1 MPNRVIF
8 EERLIYLAEERSVW
22 TFDRVPKAILTTN
35 AIIWYVEGNK
45 YQLDLDDVVGVT
57 IAEDSDRDRL
67 PCLIMN
73 AYPLR
78 QWGKFSLKRQRI
90 LQEYK
95 FACPNIE
102 VRSRWLQAI
111 NNTLRGLS
119 VDATSE
125 PLRLQILLNPISGKK
140 QAREIFDRV
149 RPLFERSHLRFTLTD
164 TSSTEETRNFL
175 QNIAL
180 AEIDILVIV
189 GGDGTIHEAIDC
201 LMSREDWQ
209 TAIAK
214 PIGIIPAGTGNGL
227 SKTLLENSGE
237 PYDPVSAA
245 FLIAK
250 GKKQPYDIIVSE
262 QNGHRCYSF
271 LSLSWGLVSDVDIE
285 SEKLRFLGSL
295 RFDLYA
301 LLRVGLLRTYRGRF
315 SFVPHPDANHPLAKV
330 TQQDDEWQVIEDDF
344 VLFWA
349 MNATWAAH
357 DLKVAPH
364 AKLSDGAMD
373 VLLIRKGASRK
384 QVLSAFLRCATG
396 EHISLP
402 YVEYYKVRRFCL
414 EPLTQKGILVL
425 DGEQLDYSPVQIE
438 VIQGLARMI
447 GA

>member
-1 MPNRVIF
+1 MPDRVIF
-8 EERLIYLAEERSVW
+8 EESLIYLAEKRLASRL
-22 TFDRVPKAILTTN
+22 DRVPKAILTKK
-35 AIIWYVEGNK
+35 AIIWYANGDK
-45 YQLDLDDVVGVT
+45 HRLDLDDVVGVT
-57 IAEDSDRDRL
+57 ITEGSDLDRV
-67 PCLIMN
+67 PCLSVN

-78 QWGKFSLKRQRI
+78 QWGFSVKRRRI
-90 LQEYK
+90 LREYK

-111 NNTLRGLS
+111 NNTLHGLS
-119 VDATSE
+119 VDANPE

-140 QAREIFDRV
+140 QAREIFERV
-149 RPLFERSHLRFTLTD
+149 RPLFERSHLLFTITD
-164 TSSTEETRNFL
+164 TSSTEETRDFL
-175 QNIAL
+175 QKIAL
-180 AEIDILVIV
+180 KEIDILVIV

-209 TAIAK
+209 SAIAK
-214 PIGIIPAGTGNGL
+214 PIGVIPAGTGNGL
-227 SKTLLENSGE
+227 SKTLLEDSGE

-250 GKKQPYDIIVSE
+250 GKKRPYDIIMSE
-262 QNGHRCYSF
+262 QNGRRGYSF

-301 LLRVGLLRTYRGRF
+301 LLRVSFLRTYRGRF
-315 SFVPHPDANHPLAKV
+315 SFVPHPDGNYPLTKV
-330 TQQDDEWQVIEDDF
+330 TQQDQWQVIEDDF
-344 VLFWA
+344 ILFWA

-364 AKLSDGAMD
+364 AKFSDGAMD

-402 YVEYYKVRRFCL
+402 YVEYYKVRRFHL

-425 DGEQLDYSPVQIE
+425 DGEQLDYSPVRIE

-447 GA
+447 AA

>member
-1 MPNRVIF
+1 MPDRVIF
-8 EERLIYLAEERSVW
+8 EERLIYLAEKRPALRLNQS
-22 TFDRVPKAILTTN
+22 PKAILTTK
-35 AIIWYVEGNK
+35 AMVWYANGNK
-45 YQLDLDDVVGVT
+45 HQLDLDDVVGVT
-57 IAEDSDRDRL
+57 IAKDSYLDRL
-67 PCLIMN
+67 PCLTVN

-78 QWGKFSLKRQRI
+78 QWGKFSVKRQRI

-102 VRSRWLQAI
+102 VRSRWRQAI
-111 NNTLRGLS
+111 NNTLHGLS
-119 VDATSE
+119 VDAPPE
-125 PLRLQILLNPISGKK
+125 PLRLQVLLNPISGKK

-149 RPLFERSHLRFTLTD
+149 RPLFERSHLMFTVID
-164 TSSTEETRNFL
+164 TSGTEETRDFL

-201 LMSREDWQ
+201 LMSRDDWQ
-209 TAIAK
+209 SAIAK

-250 GKKQPYDIIVSE
+250 GKKRAYDIIMSE
-262 QNGHRCYSF
+262 QNGRRGYSF

-301 LLRVGLLRTYRGRF
+301 LLRVSFLRTYRGRF
-315 SFVPHPDANHPLAKV
+315 SFVPHPDGNYPLTKV
-330 TQQDDEWQVIEDDF
+330 TQQNDEWQVIEDDF
-344 VLFWA
+344 ILFWA

-364 AKLSDGAMD
+364 AKFSDGAMD

-402 YVEYYKVRRFCL
+402 YVEYYKVRRFHL

-425 DGEQLDYSPVQIE
+425 DGEQLDYLPVQIE

-447 GA
+447 AA